1 MNEQQLH
8 EIAVAY
14 AQVKL
19 RAYQEEHKDVIDYNP
34 LSCDPKEM
42 YHFAKAYRFALDNFE
57 HELDEVG

>member
-8 EIAVAY
+8 EVAVAY

-34 LSCDPKEM
+34 LSCDSKEM
-42 YHFAKAYRFALDNFE
+42 YHFALDNFE

>member
-19 RAYQEEHKDVIDYNP
+19 RAYQEEHKDAIDYNP
-34 LSCDPKEM
+34 LSCDSNC
-42 YHFAKAYRFALDNFE
+42 FAGPCLFCI
-57 HELDEVG
+57 HSI